1 MSGQGS
7 SLLDHSVE
15 GIDVS
20 ADDWYSD
27 AWVPTSDEVIGLGL
41 DAAEEATVRLGRD
54 AAAQMSAIRQVLV
67 DAARYPEVYVHDP
80 TAKDAVDFAVR
91 GAVFDLATRLRM
103 SETTVRNLGYQA
115 EILISRLPGVWQDFR
130 DGLVPIPNAR
140 TAAETVTTL
149 PHDDPGLWAVFDAEA
164 TPLAVELN
172 PARFRDRV
180 RRIRERLHPR
190 PVTERHRDATQGR
203 RVEIEHGP
211 DGMSWLALYAPSHQ
225 LQRIRVRIDAATAKI
240 ATAADE
246 TRTRDQIAA
255 DVTADILLGTATP
268 PSTQVSVGVLVP
280 VLTLLGGDEPATL
293 EGVGPIDP
301 ATARELCAGAPSFFR
316 LLTHPVSGAILT
328 LDRTRYRPP
337 KDLQRWIRIRDPL
350 CTAPGCGRRSADCDI
365 DHTLDAARDG
375 PTNDTNL
382 GPMCE
387 PHHRVKHRT
396 KWDIR
401 WITDRRVWTSPTGP
415 SYDVDTPPF

>member
-1 MSGQGS
+1 MSGSGS
-7 SLLDHSVE
+7 SLLD
-15 GIDVS
+15 DVN
-20 ADDWYSD
+20 APFDDHWYSD
-27 AWVPTSDEVIGLGL
+27 PWIPTSDEVIGLGL
-41 DAAEEATVRLGRD
+41 DAAEEASVRLGRD

-67 DAARYPEVYVHDP
+67 DAARYPEVYVHDAS
-80 TAKDAVDFAVR
+80 AKDAVDFAVR
-91 GAVFDLATRLRM
+91 GAVFDLATRLQM

-115 EILISRLPGVWQDFR
+115 EILITRLPGVWQAFR
-130 DGLVPIPNAR
+130 DGMVPVGTAR
-140 TAAETVTTL
+140 TAAEVVTTL
-149 PHDDPGLWAVFDAEA
+149 PDDDPTLWAAFDADV
-164 TPLAVELN
+164 TPLATTLN
-172 PARFRDRV
+172 PARFRDRA

-190 PVTERHRDATQGR
+190 PVAERHADAATER
-203 RVEIEHGP
+203 RVQIEHGP
-211 DGMSWLALYAPSHQ
+211 DGMSWLTVYAPSHI
-225 LQRIRVRIDAATAKI
+225 LQRVRVRIDAATDKI
-240 ATAADE
+240 AAAEDE
-246 TRTRDQIAA
+246 TRTRDQIRA
-255 DVTADILLGTATP
+255 DVATDILLGTATP

-280 VLTLLGGDEPATL
+280 VQTLLGGNQPATL
-293 EGVGPIDP
+293 EGVGPIP
-301 ATARELCAGAPSFFR
+301 ADTARELCAGAPSFFR

-328 LDRTRYRPP
+328 LDRTKYRPP
-337 KDLQRWIRIRDPL
+337 KDLQRWVRIRDPL

-401 WITDRRVWTSPTGP
+401 WITDRRMWTSPTGP